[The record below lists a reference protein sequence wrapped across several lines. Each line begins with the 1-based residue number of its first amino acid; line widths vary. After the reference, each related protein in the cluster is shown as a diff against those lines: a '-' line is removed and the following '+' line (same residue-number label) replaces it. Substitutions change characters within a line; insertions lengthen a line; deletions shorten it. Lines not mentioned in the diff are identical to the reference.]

1 MDMNINLIIVCSPSI
16 SASLAVFFQLAMQG
30 STLTL
35 GLILIYTG
43 LTGKPLETY
52 KLYMMCVGAVV
63 THFNCTNGTVC
74 AGDQVECIC
83 STNSGAL
90 DWKISER
97 DDNNGTWIL
106 LFTVNFN
113 KFSNNKT
120 NRNGYNFD
128 FNKTLNTSTLT
139 FTLNQSEAILIE
151 CANGAETDKENATI
165 TDSG

>member
-1 MDMNINLIIVCSPSI
+1 
-16 SASLAVFFQLAMQG
+16 MQG

-35 GLILIYTG
+35 GLILLYTG

-52 KLYMMCVGAVV
+52 QLYMMCVGAVV

-74 AGDQVECIC
+74 AGEQVECIC

-90 DWKISER
+90 DWNIRKKNV
-97 DDNNGTWIL
+97 DNETWSPL
-106 LFTVNFN
+106 QPVNFN

-120 NRNGYNFD
+120 TRNGYNFV

-139 FTLNQSEAILIE
+139 FTLNQSETIFIE
-151 CANGAETDKENATI
+151 CANGAETHKENDTI